1 MSSLYTRQELYDF
14 LWAKPKKEVAAD
26 LGISDYH
33 LLKACRE
40 HSIPI
45 PEVGYWS
52 RKAAGK
58 PTFQRPL
65 PPRQPGH
72 SDRVDLPSA
81 SRARF
86 DPLTDP
92 IPPAPVFPEELTEV
106 EVRIRKTLG
115 KLTCPP
121 LPTHPHKEI
130 AKLLAKDQ
138 ERLAEFNRTGYD
150 WHRPK
155 LDNALR
161 KRWLRLLNAIFIG
174 LQRFGA
180 RPWLSNTEYADRD
193 REEISVSHIGKQYLS
208 FTLSPITPH
217 HGKDEEKPSG
227 PLRLKMEI
235 RRQPD
240 TKERQYLVW
249 EDQGNAK
256 LESMVEE
263 IVVAMILEAE
273 IRYRNGVL
281 GHHEWLIEY
290 KAREIE
296 AEKQR
301 IIEAKRQAIARK
313 KQEERDRLA
322 RLIGQARSLH
332 QAATIRSYI
341 EAVKLRITELTS
353 DPAAVQ
359 RWIDWAEAEA
369 RRIDP
374 VLNGT
379 IDRAIGEFESYP
391 I

>member
-1 MSSLYTRQELYDF
+1 MPSSYTRQGLYA
-14 LWAKPKKEVAAD
+14 LMWAKPKKEVATD

-45 PEVGYWS
+45 PEVGYWQ

-72 SDRVDLPSA
+72 ADEIDLPGT
-81 SRARF
+81 SRPEF

-92 IPPAPVFPEELTEV
+92 IPPAPVFPEELAQV
-106 EVRIRKTLG
+106 EARIRKTLG

-121 LPTHPHKEI
+121 LPAHPHKEI
-130 AKLLAKDQ
+130 AKLLARDQ
-138 ERLAEFNRTGYD
+138 ERLAEFHRTGYD
-150 WHRPK
+150 WRRPK
-155 LDNALR
+155 LDNPLR
-161 KRWLRLLNAIFIG
+161 QRWLRLLNALFIG

-180 RPWLSNTEYADRD
+180 RPWLSNSEYADRD
-193 REEISVSHIGKQYLS
+193 REEIRVSHVGKQYLS
-208 FTLSPITPH
+208 FTLGPITPH
-217 HGKDEEKPSG
+217 YGKDAEKPSG
-227 PLRLKMEI
+227 PLRLKMET
-235 RRQPD
+235 RRQRG

-256 LESMVEE
+256 LEGLVDE

-273 IRYRNGVL
+273 IRYRNGAL

-301 IIEAKRQAIARK
+301 IIEVERQAIARK

-322 RLIGQARSLH
+322 RLFSQARSLH
-332 QAATIRSYI
+332 QAETIRSYI
-341 EAVKLRITELTS
+341 EAVKLRSVELTS
-353 DPAAVQ
+353 EPAAVQ
-359 RWIDWAEAEA
+359 RWIDWAESEA

-379 IDRAIGEFESYP
+379 IDKAIGELE
-391 I
+391 